1 MNRSGVEQVVT
12 LVIML
17 PLPFIVIWT
26 AVMSHLLSGQLQQLF
41 KFSPI
46 LLCNRNTHTR
56 LGILGEIII
65 CGHVCL
71 VCLIPRL
78 YIWRGVALRSEIEA
92 MPKKLK
98 LRLYPPFIASFLW
111 CSALLISGLVFE

>member
-1 MNRSGVEQVVT
+1 MNRSSIEQVVT

-41 KFSPI
+41 KCSPI
-46 LLCNRNTHTR
+46 LLCNRNTYAR

-71 VCLIPRL
+71 ICLIPRL

-111 CSALLISGLVFE
+111 CSALLISGLFFE